1 MYIPDVSVVFREC
14 FRVLAKGGELMIMA
28 PAPINYMCD
37 WVENEQGGYY
47 KTVHRV
53 PCCTRE
59 YDDSEW
65 IEYGHTMEEY
75 LGEMIR
81 CGFGL
86 NGYLE
91 CQGEDITEL
100 NFLARAVKPE

>member
-1 MYIPDVSVVFREC
+1 MPTNARIGVKEDGLKR
-14 FRVLAKGGELMIMA
+14 RTK
-28 PAPINYMCD
+28 D
-37 WVENEQGGYY
+37 EQVGYY
-47 KTVHRV
+47 KMVHRV

-75 LGEMIR
+75 LGGLIR
-81 CGFGL
+81 CGFVL
-86 NGYLE
+86 NGYME